1 MTEINLFPKQPQSVT
16 VLVFITVLIVL
27 LLILTV
33 MVHMRNRKLKST
45 LEEQMAERRLLDK
58 ICADFTAVYYV
69 ELNTGSFEILH
80 INDGTNVKKMN
91 LKQGDNF
98 NSSADQYAV
107 QYLYEKERQEFK
119 DWIST
124 GHLKEQLS
132 RKERIT
138 YHYRSKPNPNQ
149 HEFFEAQAA
158 KIYEDE
164 KHFFALVGFRHIDDI
179 MEKETTIQNQLKQ
192 ALDEARLS
200 NEIISAIAKSY
211 CSIYRID
218 VQKDFFEEISNDSE
232 IHKLTGNRGSA
243 SEKLYQLCDTMVA
256 SEYRSLIR
264 PFLDISTLSA
274 RLKTEECISTEYR
287 MCDGSWHRML
297 FTVKKRDES
306 GNVTHVL
313 CTVRSIS
320 DSKRR
325 EEDLNFAAEAAK
337 REAEMK
343 TRFLATMS
351 HDIRTP
357 LNGIIGMVNMGNQYA
372 DDPQMQQKI
381 REKVMESLKYLV
393 SLVNDVLDMNKLQS
407 GDLKDQQL
415 LFDLTEVLQEL
426 NQIYDERAA
435 KKGIRYEIDWKNGTY
450 SHSTLVGNPV
460 YLGRILSNIM
470 DNAIKFSQAGSV
482 LTVGVK
488 EETLDDDRANF
499 TFYCKDQGVGMSED
513 FIAHAFDMFS
523 QESETSRSRYE
534 GTGLGL
540 AITKQLVD
548 RMDGSIELKSK
559 AGVGTTV
566 IVKIPFKIGTQ
577 DKNSNLSDKPVSLDD
592 YSVEGMRALVV
603 EDNELNMEIAR
614 CILEDSGMEV
624 TCAADGQEA
633 VEIFEKSAPD
643 YFGVIYMDIMM
654 PRMNGLDAA
663 RTIREMKRR
672 DAMRVPI
679 IAMSANAFAEDI
691 INSRLAGMNV
701 HLAKPLDAEKMIIVL
716 KQCMADNSDVK
727 LHEDL
732 IKADRWRAKSLLV
745 LYMRSN
751 QSM

>member
-264 PFLDISTLSA
+264 PFLDVSTLSA
-274 RLKTEECISTEYR
+274 RLKTEEYISTEYR

-470 DNAIKFSQAGSV
+470 DNAIKFSQSGSV
-482 LTVGVK
+482 LTLGVK

-577 DKNSNLSDKPVSLDD
+577 DKNSNLSDKPVSIDD

-603 EDNELNMEIAR
+603 EDNELNMEIFR

-624 TCAADGQEA
+624 TCAVDGQEA

-672 DAMRVPI
+672 DARRVPI

-701 HLAKPLDAEKMIIVL
+701 HLAKPLDAEKMIIAL

-732 IKADRWRAKSLLV
+732 
-745 LYMRSN
+745 
-751 QSM
+751 

>member
-1 MTEINLFPKQPQSVT
+1 MAEMKYIFLEQQQSVVALT
-16 VLVFITVLIVL
+16 FIAVLIVL

-33 MVHMRNRKLKST
+33 MVHMRNRKLKSM

-80 INDGTNVKKMN
+80 INDGTNAKKMN
-91 LKQGDNF
+91 LKQCDNF
-98 NSSADQYAV
+98 NYSADQYAV

-132 RKERIT
+132 RKERIA
-138 YHYRSKPNPNQ
+138 YHYRSKPNSNQ
-149 HEFFEAQAA
+149 HEFFEVQAV
-158 KIYEDE
+158 KIYQDE

-192 ALDEARLS
+192 ALDETRLS

-218 VQKDFFEEISNDSE
+218 VQKDFFEEVSNDSE
-232 IHKLTGNRGSA
+232 IHKLTGNRGCA
-243 SEKLYQLCDTMVA
+243 TEKLYQLCDTMVA
-256 SEYRSLIR
+256 PKYRPLIR
-264 PFLDISTLSA
+264 PFLDVSTLSA

-297 FTVKKRDES
+297 FIVKKRDQS

-313 CTVRSIS
+313 CTVRGIS

-372 DDPQMQQKI
+372 DDLQMQQKI
-381 REKVMESLKYLV
+381 REKEMEALKYLV

-415 LFDLTEVLQEL
+415 LFDLTMVLREL

-435 KKGIRYEIDWKNGTY
+435 KKGIRYEVDWKNGTY
-450 SHSTLVGNPV
+450 SHIALIGNPV
-460 YLGRILSNIM
+460 YLGRILSNII
-470 DNAIKFSQAGSV
+470 DNAIKFSQSGSV
-482 LTVGVK
+482 ITVWVK
-488 EETLDDDRANF
+488 EETLDDGRVFF

-548 RMDGSIELKSK
+548 RMGGTIELKSK
-559 AGVGTTV
+559 VGVGTTV

-592 YSVEGMRALVV
+592 YSVAGMRALVV
-603 EDNELNMEIAR
+603 EDNELNMEISR
-614 CILEDSGMEV
+614 CILEGSGMEV
-624 TCAADGQEA
+624 TCAADGKEA
-633 VEIFEKSAPD
+633 VEIFGKSAPD
-643 YFGVIYMDIMM
+643 YFGVIYMDVMM

-672 DAMRVPI
+672 DAMRIPI

-701 HLAKPLDAEKMIIVL
+701 HLAKPLDAEKMIVAL
-716 KQCMADNSDVK
+716 KQCMADNSDIK

-732 IKADRWRAKSLLV
+732 
-745 LYMRSN
+745 
-751 QSM
+751 

>member
-264 PFLDISTLSA
+264 PFLDVSTLSA
-274 RLKTEECISTEYR
+274 RLKTEEYISTEYR

-393 SLVNDVLDMNKLQS
+393 SLVNDVLDMFGVTEDDIAEEAKNLVNRR
-407 GDLKDQQL
+407 
-415 LFDLTEVLQEL
+415 LFISAYAEANNIEVTEEEYVNYVNEYADYYGESPADFETLYTRE
-426 NQIYDERAA
+426 
-435 KKGIRYEIDWKNGTY
+435 
-450 SHSTLVGNPV
+450 TLV
-460 YLGRILSNIM
+460 
-470 DNAIKFSQAGSV
+470 NALYESKVTELLLEKANV
-482 LTVGVK
+482 TETPYTPEDY
-488 EETLDDDRANF
+488 EEEESEEDDTLDDLEIVEEGEE
-499 TFYCKDQGVGMSED
+499 GV
-513 FIAHAFDMFS
+513 
-523 QESETSRSRYE
+523 
-534 GTGLGL
+534 
-540 AITKQLVD
+540 
-548 RMDGSIELKSK
+548 
-559 AGVGTTV
+559 
-566 IVKIPFKIGTQ
+566 
-577 DKNSNLSDKPVSLDD
+577 
-592 YSVEGMRALVV
+592 
-603 EDNELNMEIAR
+603 
-614 CILEDSGMEV
+614 
-624 TCAADGQEA
+624 
-633 VEIFEKSAPD
+633 
-643 YFGVIYMDIMM
+643 
-654 PRMNGLDAA
+654 
-663 RTIREMKRR
+663 
-672 DAMRVPI
+672 
-679 IAMSANAFAEDI
+679 AE
-691 INSRLAGMNV
+691 
-701 HLAKPLDAEKMIIVL
+701 
-716 KQCMADNSDVK
+716 
-727 LHEDL
+727 
-732 IKADRWRAKSLLV
+732 
-745 LYMRSN
+745 
-751 QSM
+751 

>member
-1 MTEINLFPKQPQSVT
+1 MEKAGRKQREDFAMTETKYIFPKQMQSVAA
-16 VLVFITVLIVL
+16 LVFIAVLIVL

-45 LEEQMAERRLLDK
+45 LEEQIAERRLLDK

-69 ELNTGSFEILH
+69 ELNTGFFEILH
-80 INDGTNVKKMN
+80 MNDGTNAKKMN

-132 RKERIT
+132 RRERIT

-149 HEFFEAQAA
+149 HEFFEAQAI
-158 KIYEDE
+158 KIYQDE

-179 MEKETTIQNQLKQ
+179 MEKETTIQNQLRQ
-192 ALDEARLS
+192 ALDETRLS

-218 VQKDFFEEISNDSE
+218 VQKDFFEEVSNDSE
-232 IHKLTGNRGSA
+232 IHKLTGNRGCA
-243 SEKLYQLCDTMVA
+243 TEKLYQLCDTMVA
-256 SEYRSLIR
+256 PEYRPLIR
-264 PFLDISTLSA
+264 PFLDVSTLSA

-325 EEDLNFAAEAAK
+325 EENLNFAAEAAK

-381 REKVMESLKYLV
+381 REKAMESLKYLV

-407 GDLKDQQL
+407 GDLKDYQL
-415 LFDLTEVLQEL
+415 LFDLTTVLREL

-435 KKGIRYEIDWKNGTY
+435 KKGIQYEIDWKNGTY
-450 SHSTLVGNPV
+450 SHIALVGNPV
-460 YLGRILSNIM
+460 YLGRILSNIL
-470 DNAIKFSQAGSV
+470 DNAIKFSQVGSV
-482 LTVGVK
+482 ITVWVK
-488 EETLDDDRANF
+488 EEALDDGRAFF

-523 QESETSRSRYE
+523 QESQTSRSRYE

-548 RMDGSIELKSK
+548 RMDGRIELKSK
-559 AGVGTTV
+559 IGVGTTV
-566 IVKIPFKIGTQ
+566 VVKIPFKIGVQ
-577 DKNSNLSDKPVSLDD
+577 DKISNSPENNSVSLED

-633 VEIFEKSAPD
+633 VEIFGKSALD
-643 YFGVIYMDIMM
+643 YFGVIYMDVMM

-663 RTIREMKRR
+663 RIIREMKRR

-691 INSRLAGMNV
+691 INSRLAGMNA
-701 HLAKPLDAEKMIIVL
+701 HLAKPLDAEKMIVAL
-716 KQCMADNSDVK
+716 KQCMADNRDIK

-732 IKADRWRAKSLLV
+732 
-745 LYMRSN
+745 
-751 QSM
+751 

>member
-1 MTEINLFPKQPQSVT
+1 MTEIKYIFPKQLQFMAA
-16 VLVFITVLIVL
+16 LVFIAVLIVL

-33 MVHMRNRKLKST
+33 MVHMRNRKLKRT
-45 LEEQMAERRLLDK
+45 LEEQMAEKRLLDK
-58 ICADFTAVYYV
+58 ICADFAAVYYV
-69 ELNTGSFEILH
+69 ELNTGSFETLH
-80 INDGTNVKKMN
+80 INDGTNAKKMN
-91 LKQGDNF
+91 LKQGNNF

-124 GHLKEQLS
+124 GHLKEQLFQ
-132 RKERIT
+132 KEHIT
-138 YHYRSKPNPNQ
+138 YHYRSKPNLEH
-149 HEFFEAQAA
+149 HEFFEVRAIR
-158 KIYEDE
+158 IYQDE

-218 VQKDFFEEISNDSE
+218 VQKDFFEEVSNDSE
-232 IHKLTGNRGSA
+232 IHKLTGNRGCA

-256 SEYRSLIR
+256 PEYRSLIR
-264 PFLDISTLSA
+264 PFLDVSTLSA
-274 RLKTEECISTEYR
+274 RLKTEECISIEYR

-297 FTVKKRDES
+297 FTVKKRGES

-325 EEDLNFAAEAAK
+325 EENLNFAAEAAK

-415 LFDLTEVLQEL
+415 LFDLTMVLRRL
-426 NQIYDERAA
+426 NQVYDEQAA

-450 SHSTLVGNPV
+450 SHSALVGNPV
-460 YLGRILSNIM
+460 YLGRVLSNIM

-482 LTVGVK
+482 ITVWVK
-488 EETLDDDRANF
+488 EETLDDGRAIF

-513 FIAHAFDMFS
+513 FIAHAFDMFA

-548 RMDGSIELKSK
+548 KMDGSIELKSK

-577 DKNSNLSDKPVSLDD
+577 DTNSNLSDKPVSLDD

-603 EDNELNMEIAR
+603 EDNELNMEISR

-624 TCAADGQEA
+624 TCAVDGQEA
-633 VEIFEKSAPD
+633 FEIFEKSAPD

-672 DAMRVPI
+672 DARRVPI

-701 HLAKPLDAEKMIIVL
+701 HLAKPLDAEKMIVAL

-732 IKADRWRAKSLLV
+732 
-745 LYMRSN
+745 
-751 QSM
+751 

>member
-1 MTEINLFPKQPQSVT
+1 
-16 VLVFITVLIVL
+16 
-27 LLILTV
+27 
-33 MVHMRNRKLKST
+33 
-45 LEEQMAERRLLDK
+45 MAERRLLDK
-58 ICADFTAVYYV
+58 ICADFTTVYYV

-80 INDGTNVKKMN
+80 INDGTNAKKMN

-149 HEFFEAQAA
+149 HEFFEVQAV

-192 ALDEARLS
+192 ALDETRLS

-218 VQKDFFEEISNDSE
+218 VQKDFFEEVSNDSE
-232 IHKLTGNRGSA
+232 IHKLTGNRGCA
-243 SEKLYQLCDTMVA
+243 TEKLYQLCDTMVA
-256 SEYRSLIR
+256 PEYRPLIR
-264 PFLDISTLSA
+264 PFLDISTLSE

-297 FTVKKRDES
+297 FIVKKRDES

-407 GDLKDQQL
+407 GDLKEQQL
-415 LFDLTEVLQEL
+415 LFDLTEVLREL

-435 KKGIRYEIDWKNGTY
+435 KKGIRYEVDWKNGTY
-450 SHSTLVGNPV
+450 SHIALIGNPV

-470 DNAIKFSQAGSV
+470 DNAIKFSQVGSV
-482 LTVGVK
+482 ITVWVR
-488 EETLDDDRANF
+488 EETLDDDRAFF

-523 QESETSRSRYE
+523 QENKTSRSRYE

-559 AGVGTTV
+559 VGVGTTV

-603 EDNELNMEIAR
+603 EDNELNMEIVR

-732 IKADRWRAKSLLV
+732 
-745 LYMRSN
+745 
-751 QSM
+751 